1 MLPGLFESYHSPP
14 LTLSSQVVYTERF
27 ESKRDLDSSSSI
39 NLVRCSRF
47 KIMDTSQTMSDDQV
61 PYITSSTSQR
71 NPNYKEVEK
80 VWLSDDPSRSMSITL
95 PVASETQVGGRTLL
109 PYSTSSLLPSIHT
122 IILDFSMVH
131 LVDAQALVVLRQV
144 STKEVFTRTLIPS
157 YHHHPSPDP
166 DWILLVTG

>member
-27 ESKRDLDSSSSI
+27 ESKGDLDSSSI

-61 PYITSSTSQR
+61 PYITSCTSQR

-95 PVASETQVGGRTLL
+95 PDASETQGGGRTLL

-144 STKEVFTRTLIPS
+144 STKEAFTRTLIPS
-157 YHHHPSPDP
+157 YHHHPRPDP